1 MTPLVLI
8 RHGATDWNADG
19 RIQGRS
25 DPPLSAAGR
34 RAVAAWRL
42 PEEMTGPGAEDWTWL
57 TSPLER
63 APPPPCCG
71 PSRPPG
77 PSRR

>member
-8 RHGATDWNADG
+8 RHGATEWNADG
-19 RIQGRS
+19 RIQGHS

-42 PEEMTGPGAEDWTWL
+42 PDEMAGPGA
-57 TSPLER
+57 
-63 APPPPCCG
+63 
-71 PSRPPG
+71 
-77 PSRR
+77 